1 METGTTFSRAR
12 DAIARELGVT
22 TAFDAAAALEKRI
35 AFLAD
40 YLTRSGRVGYVL
52 GISGGVDSTVA
63 ARIAQLAVERVRS
76 QGKPATFIGVR
87 LPYGEQRDEED
98 AARALDFIAPD
109 RRMRVDI
116 KPAVDAQREALC
128 AAGLEYPNEA
138 AEDFNVGNIKARQRM
153 IAQYAIAGAFD
164 CLVIGTDQA
173 AEALMGFF
181 HQAWRW
187 RGGRAAPARPDQAA
201 RAGAGNVAG
210 RAGPAGAQGPDCR
223 YGITAAAAP
232 GRGRVRRDIRA
243 DRCVSGRR
251 GGRGRRSRGD
261 RAPVPRHGSQTVL
274 AARTDGMIWPLG
286 HRAGSPSARQLSWR
300 LTQPSG
306 CIIADTPK
314 QATTG

>member
-40 YLTRSGRVGYVL
+40 YLTRSGRAGYVL

-98 AARALDFIAPD
+98 AAQALVFIAPD

-116 KPAVDAQREALC
+116 KPAVDAQREALS

-181 HQAWRW
+181 TKHGDGAADVLPL
-187 RGGRAAPARPDQAA
+187 RGLTKRRVRALGTLLGAPDRLVLKVPTADLESLRPLRPDEDAYGVTYAQIDAYLEGEEVA
-201 RAGAGNVAG
+201 DDAVAVIERQYRATGHK
-210 RAGPAGAQGPDCR
+210 RSLPPGP
-223 YGITAAAAP
+223 
-232 GRGRVRRDIRA
+232 
-243 DRCVSGRR
+243 
-251 GGRGRRSRGD
+251 
-261 RAPVPRHGSQTVL
+261 
-274 AARTDGMIWPLG
+274 ME
-286 HRAGSPSARQLSWR
+286 
-300 LTQPSG
+300 
-306 CIIADTPK
+306 
-314 QATTG
+314 